1 MLIFDDSIFS
11 RNRNKAV
18 ELLAR
23 VHDHTRNIYLK
34 GFRMLTLG
42 WSDGNTFMPRV
53 YYTYENK
60 KLNLSDLYKK
70 VKKKRGKAKI
80 LAAII
85 VRIGVDSNGNEV
97 KGKIIFV
104 RERNRS
110 RKWLALISTNIEL
123 CDDEIIRIYG
133 KRWDIEIF

>member
-1 MLIFDDSIFS
+1 
-11 RNRNKAV
+11 
-18 ELLAR
+18 
-23 VHDHTRNIYLK
+23 
-34 GFRMLTLG
+34 
-42 WSDGNTFMPRV
+42 MPRV

-70 VKKKRGKAKI
+70 VKKNRGKAKI

-85 VRIGVDSNGNEV
+85 VGISVDSKGNEV
-97 KGKIIFV
+97 KGKFFV

-110 RKWLALISTNIEL
+110 RKWLALISTNIKL

-133 KRWDIEIF
+133 KR